1 MRSHSPSN
9 NFPELRLES
18 ASNRFGIFSVMS
30 LSLSMMLTRHKK
42 CVSCLVTRANSPALS
57 EAKAVYYR
65 LFAFF
70 YGAAG
75 RCSSVIMVNS
85 SWTLGHVSRVW
96 KCPHR
101 ILRVF
106 PPCDTASLQ
115 VRLGAPFHLAN
126 SIVVAICSFVP
137 TSFLSGAKCGLI

>member
-1 MRSHSPSN
+1 M
-9 NFPELRLES
+9 
-18 ASNRFGIFSVMS
+18 AVM
-30 LSLSMMLTRHKK
+30 LICHKK
-42 CVSCLVTRANSPALS
+42 RASCLDTRPNSPALS

-85 SWTLGHVSRVW
+85 SWTLGHLSRIW

-115 VRLGAPFHLAN
+115 VGLAP
-126 SIVVAICSFVP
+126 
-137 TSFLSGAKCGLI
+137 KCGCPIHAS